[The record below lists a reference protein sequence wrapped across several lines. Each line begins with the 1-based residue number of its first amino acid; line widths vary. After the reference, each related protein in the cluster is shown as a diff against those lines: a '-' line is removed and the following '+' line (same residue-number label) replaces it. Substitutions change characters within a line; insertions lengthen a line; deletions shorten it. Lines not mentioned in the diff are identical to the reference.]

1 MAVDVTID
9 GSTIEISTPR
19 EVLQGEYFS
28 GGGGTRKYHLAPDGR
43 LLMQSPSP
51 PPTDGA
57 AQLTLVLNWLDEL
70 QRPVPTN

>member
-1 MAVDVTID
+1 
-9 GSTIEISTPR
+9 
-19 EVLQGEYFS
+19 
-28 GGGGTRKYHLAPDGR
+28 
-43 LLMQSPSP
+43 MQSPSP